1 MLLQFLWVSL
11 FLVLQPDP
19 TLEKHFKGHKDSVT
33 SVDISCNMKHI
44 GNYYQSLFI

>member
-1 MLLQFLWVSL
+1 MFLQFLCVCL

-19 TLEKHFKGHKDSVT
+19 TLERHFKGHRDSVT
-33 SVDISCNMKHI
+33 SVDISYNTKQI